1 MTHILTGIAGLGVL
15 CLLFAIP
22 YVIGAALGNASGEDL
37 NAHGKLLIGLMVTL
51 IVSIVL
57 TCAYILGDAVINF
70 WSK

>member
-15 CLLFAIP
+15 CLLFAIS
-22 YVIGAALGNASGEDL
+22 YVIGAALGKSEPDL
-37 NAHGKLLIGLMVTL
+37 NAHGKLLIGLMITL